1 MVDRQQ
7 KHRFEQLRLYRGTF
21 YRHERFVREDR
32 RSLGHGVNVAIK
44 FEIREILQKF
54 LAELVLGAQIFDVIL
69 AEMELF
75 QKFYHLRKPRR
86 DGKSAVVGNFSEK
99 HIEICN
105 IVLHSALIIAV
116 RHGELIKVAQ
126 HGVVRVVLPE

>member
-32 RSLGHGVNVAIK
+32 RSLGHGVNVALK

-54 LAELVLGAQIFDVIL
+54 LAELVLGAQIFDVLL

-86 DGKSAVVGNFSEK
+86 DGKSAVVGNFSEIQVK
-99 HIEICN
+99 TCLHILFAGKQ
-105 IVLHSALIIAV
+105 VPVSHGKFVKIA
-116 RHGELIKVAQ
+116 K
-126 HGVVRVVLPE
+126 